1 MIKLNIIHLG
11 IGKVGSHLSNLIL
24 KNKNN
29 IRQIYDV
36 DLNYVGMFNS
46 RGGIL
51 NPNDLTENQIKKF
64 TQNLS
69 VPFQINTALKK
80 INPPFL
86 LIDTTPSE
94 KTVPH
99 IDMALSSGGF
109 VVMANKKPL
118 TKSQKIFD
126 KLHQTGGKRLFYE
139 ATVGAGLPVISTL
152 KQLLESGD
160 EILEITGCFS
170 GTLGFLSSALEEGR
184 SFSESLKEAFKKG
197 YTEPDPRDDLS
208 GMDVAR
214 KALILSRVCGFKKEL
229 KAVEIKKL
237 YPDYLANCQI
247 LDFLEKSD
255 LCDKEFKEIFQKSR
269 EKNKTWRYVA
279 QVSKENLR
287 VGLKEIDKS
296 TSLGNLKGTD
306 NILVIKTKHYFDRPL
321 VIQGPGAGIEVTST
335 GIFGDILQVVR
346 NIRRSSLKPDFN
358 LERGNIL

>member
-1 MIKLNIIHLG
+1 M
-11 IGKVGSHLSNLIL
+11 
-24 KNKNN
+24 
-29 IRQIYDV
+29 
-36 DLNYVGMFNS
+36 
-46 RGGIL
+46 
-51 NPNDLTENQIKKF
+51 
-64 TQNLS
+64 
-69 VPFQINTALKK
+69 
-80 INPPFL
+80 
-86 LIDTTPSE
+86 
-94 KTVPH
+94 
-99 IDMALSSGGF
+99 
-109 VVMANKKPL
+109 
-118 TKSQKIFD
+118 
-126 KLHQTGGKRLFYE
+126 
-139 ATVGAGLPVISTL
+139 
-152 KQLLESGD
+152 
-160 EILEITGCFS
+160 
-170 GTLGFLSSALEEGR
+170 
-184 SFSESLKEAFKKG
+184 
-197 YTEPDPRDDLS
+197 
-208 GMDVAR
+208 
-214 KALILSRVCGFKKEL
+214 